1 MIKVRWS
8 DVKAVLKE
16 NGIEFKKGPESG
28 KATRVVAG
36 IQKILELPSEVWQ
49 QFIAEK

>member
-16 NGIEFKKGPESG
+16 NGVEFKKGPESG

-36 IQKILELPSEVWQ
+36 IQKILELPSGVWQ